1 MVNSSKITRLLF
13 SFSTV
18 PRLQKQRFHS
28 SQQSTKRIGL
38 VGGCFDKGQ
47 PKEGVELGPKVIRAN
62 GLIQRFEN
70 HHIDYK
76 DYGDISVKDIE
87 DNQAN
92 NQPLE
97 PIKGLLK
104 NTTIIAN
111 YSKLLSD
118 KVYQCLQEDRISLNL
133 GGDHTLAIGS
143 LLGHFRHNQK
153 FSVLWIDAHADV
165 NTEFTTTTGNL
176 HGMSLSFFLQGIQ
189 SEYENSPQLTKLFHS
204 IQPNLNSSSLCYI
217 GLRDL
222 DPLERHLLDS
232 LQIKYFTMGDVDKL
246 GISEITSRALE
257 ILKPTES
264 KPLHVSFDVDSLDP
278 SYAPS
283 TGTPVPGGLTL
294 DEAQTLAK
302 TINSTN
308 LLKCLDWVEV
318 NPKIGSPK
326 DSTKTVDNSIKLILS
341 FLGNV

>member
-1 MVNSSKITRLLF
+1 
-13 SFSTV
+13 
-18 PRLQKQRFHS
+18 
-28 SQQSTKRIGL
+28 
-38 VGGCFDKGQ
+38 
-47 PKEGVELGPKVIRAN
+47 
-62 GLIQRFEN
+62 
-70 HHIDYK
+70 
-76 DYGDISVKDIE
+76 
-87 DNQAN
+87 
-92 NQPLE
+92 
-97 PIKGLLK
+97 
-104 NTTIIAN
+104 
-111 YSKLLSD
+111 
-118 KVYQCLQEDRISLNL
+118 
-133 GGDHTLAIGS
+133 
-143 LLGHFRHNQK
+143 
-153 FSVLWIDAHADV
+153 
-165 NTEFTTTTGNL
+165 
-176 HGMSLSFFLQGIQ
+176 MSLSFFLQGIQ

-217 GLRDL
+217 GLRDI